1 MLKGILIMATIIR
14 EERAGLSTL
23 VRQPDEGPAKRI
35 IIFLHGWGA
44 DGADLMDLSSAM
56 AMEFN
61 DAIFLAPDGPEPCSA
76 NPMGRQWFPLDGDQT
91 SIDAG
96 PDMAFPYIKALIE
109 GVCEETGLE
118 LDAVSLIGFSQ
129 GGMMTLHTST
139 RLQDPIHAAI
149 SFSGAL
155 LAPDK
160 LENAITSKP
169 PVLLVHG
176 KDDQIVPFQAM
187 TIAEAVLGQVGI
199 AVKSVARDGLA
210 HGIDGE
216 GFAEAVKFISAPSA

>member
-1 MLKGILIMATIIR
+1 MATIIR

-23 VRQPDEGPAKRI
+23 IRQPEEGPAKRI

-44 DGADLMDLSSAM
+44 DGADLMDLSPAM
-56 AMEFN
+56 AMEFS
-61 DAIFLAPDGPEPCSA
+61 DAVFLSPDGPEPCSA
-76 NPMGRQWFPLDGDQT
+76 NPMGRQWFPLDGDQA

-96 PDMAFPYIKALIE
+96 PDKAFPFIKGLIE
-109 GVCEETGLE
+109 NICEETGLG

-129 GGMMTLHTST
+129 GGMMTLHTAT
-139 RLQDPIHAAI
+139 RLSAPIHAAI

-160 LENAITSKP
+160 LAASITAKP
-169 PVLLVHG
+169 SVLLIHG
-176 KDDQIVPFQAM
+176 QDDQVVPFQAM
-187 TIAEAVLGQVGI
+187 AMAEDVLVQADVT
-199 AVKSVARDGLA
+199 VKSVGREGLG

-216 GFAEAVKFISAPSA
+216 GFAEAVKFISFPSN